1 MDGGGGAGMMGGS
14 SNPVLTMLLM
24 QFAMADPSA
33 MSLPVVSMLMRNP
46 TLMQNPMGAMM
57 ISSMLGVDVNKVATP
72 LAMVNGMGG
81 GVGSLMRWLPLM
93 TGDPNMMSLMFSM
106 GGLGG
111 MGMGGLGGMGTM
123 IPMIAANM

>member
-1 MDGGGGAGMMGGS
+1 MMGGS

-57 ISSMLGVDVNKVATP
+57 ISSMLGVDVNKIATP

-81 GVGSLMRWLPLM
+81 GLSSLMRWLPLM

-106 GGLGG
+106 GGMGG
-111 MGMGGLGGMGTM
+111 MGMGGLGGMGIM
-123 IPMIAANM
+123 PMIAANM

>member
-1 MDGGGGAGMMGGS
+1 MMGGA
-14 SNPVLTMLLM
+14 SNPMLTMLLM

-46 TLMQNPMGAMM
+46 SLMQNPMGAVM
-57 ISSMLGVDVNKVATP
+57 ISSMLGVDVNKIATP

-81 GVGSLMRWLPLM
+81 GAGSLMRWLPLM
-93 TGDPNMMSLMFSM
+93 MGDPNMMSLMFSM

-111 MGMGGLGGMGTM
+111 MGMGGLGGLSTM
-123 IPMIAANM
+123 MPMIAANM

>member
-1 MDGGGGAGMMGGS
+1 MMGGS

>member
-1 MDGGGGAGMMGGS
+1 MMGGS
-14 SNPVLTMLLM
+14 SNPMLTMLLM
-24 QFAMADPSA
+24 QFAMADPSS

-46 TLMQNPMGAMM
+46 TLMQNPMGALM
-57 ISSMLGVDVNKVATP
+57 ISSMLGVDVNKIATP

-106 GGLGG
+106 GGIGG
-111 MGMGGLGGMGTM
+111 MGMGGLGGISSMM
-123 IPMIAANM
+123 PMIAANM